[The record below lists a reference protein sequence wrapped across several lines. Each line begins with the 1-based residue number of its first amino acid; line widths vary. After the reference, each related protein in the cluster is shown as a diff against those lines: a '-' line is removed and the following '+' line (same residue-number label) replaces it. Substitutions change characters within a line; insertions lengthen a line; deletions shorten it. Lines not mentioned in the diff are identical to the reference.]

1 MRADGN
7 LINDSAL
14 PRGRRRDDGGSAD
27 FLPAPPGGRSV
38 LGDVI
43 GPLEMRMVGPE
54 VVYRAIAGSRHE
66 LLLAL
71 PVEWKRTGPALDVI
85 AGCRLARAGIRV
97 KAYVS
102 AECRVGE
109 TTIDGAVR
117 RLIRSGASVFT
128 TSESLPRL
136 SVVDGRL
143 LMSALNQRGYDSG
156 GLAGRELPFLGLM
169 LRSMHA
175 HALALPAEFPGDE
188 STESLSRE
196 VLHQLVS
203 GFKDEAAARRV
214 GMSLRTYRRSVARWM
229 TRLGAQ
235 SRFQAGYEAAV
246 QGLLFSRTRRDGGPN
261 EGAAVPGEFA
271 G

>member
-14 PRGRRRDDGGSAD
+14 PRGRRRDDGGSVD
-27 FLPAPPGGRSV
+27 LLPSPSGGSV

-43 GPLEMRMVGPE
+43 GSLEMRMVGPE

-71 PVEWKRTGPALDVI
+71 PVEWKRTGPALDVL

-97 KAYVS
+97 RAYVS

-109 TTIDGAVR
+109 TAIDGEVR
-117 RLIRSGASVFT
+117 RLVRSGASVFT
-128 TSESLPRL
+128 TSEPLPRL
-136 SVVDGRL
+136 SVVDGKL